1 MKEHYAEL
9 QLVGREDEA
18 GWVVLDRV
26 TDQRKTR
33 RRCVSNESATTLVGD
48 AAGEPVATA
57 ARTRQA
63 RVAHGHD
70 MLGREK
76 QLQDTRRHAWYVSTP
91 DWPKFK
97 AVDDKPTLLERA
109 KKATRTL
116 SFSKK
121 A

>member
-1 MKEHYAEL
+1 MNELYAEL

-18 GWVVLDRV
+18 GWVVIDRV
-26 TDQRKTR
+26 TDRRKARQRR
-33 RRCVSNESATTLVGD
+33 LSNESGTTLVGD
-48 AAGEPVATA
+48 ADEDPVANA
-57 ARTRQA
+57 DGAHQSDGGPSYNMLRRERQ
-63 RVAHGHD
+63 V
-70 MLGREK
+70 E
-76 QLQDTRRHAWYVSTP
+76 DTRRHAWYVSTP

-97 AVDDKPTLLERA
+97 GVDDKPTFLERA